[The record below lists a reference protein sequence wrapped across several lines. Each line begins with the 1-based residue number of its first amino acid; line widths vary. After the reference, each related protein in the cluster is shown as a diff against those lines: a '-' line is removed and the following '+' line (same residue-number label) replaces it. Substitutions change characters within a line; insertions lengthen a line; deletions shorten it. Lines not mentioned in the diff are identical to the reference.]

1 MKRIVFKQEF
11 HEAIKAG
18 TKTAT
23 IRKNGQGK
31 PLEGE
36 VFAAVKGMFT
46 KAEDAFAKLR
56 CTRRW
61 TGPLSSVTG
70 GMFARTNA
78 GIGWYYQHSGM
89 NDDSVVTYI
98 EFEVVE

>member
-1 MKRIVFKQEF
+1 MKRIVFKKEF
-11 HEAIKAG
+11 HDAIKAG

-36 VFAAVKGMFT
+36 VFAAVEGMFT
-46 KAEDAFAKLR
+46 KAENAFAKLR

-61 TGPLSSVTG
+61 IGIFKNVTDE
-70 GMFARTNA
+70 MLERTNA
-78 GIGWYYQHSGM
+78 GPDWYYKNSGM
-89 NDDSVVTYI
+89 DDYSIVTYI

>member
-1 MKRIVFKQEF
+1 MKTIIFKKEF

-23 IRKNGQGK
+23 IRKNGKGE

-36 VFAAVKGMFT
+36 VFAAVEKMFT
-46 KAEDAFAKLR
+46 RAEDGFAKLR
-56 CTRRW
+56 CTRCW
-61 TGPLSSVTG
+61 TGVLSSVTPD
-70 GMFARTNA
+70 MFARTNA
-78 GIGWYYQHSGM
+78 GPDWYYKNSGM
-89 NDDSVVTYI
+89 DDYSIVTYI

>member
-1 MKRIVFKQEF
+1 MKRITFKKEF
-11 HEAIKAG
+11 HEAIKTG
-18 TKTAT
+18 GKTAT

-36 VFAAVKGMFT
+36 VFAAVEKMFT
-46 KAEDAFAKLR
+46 KAENAFAKLR

-61 TGPLSSVTG
+61 TGVLSSVTPD
-70 GMFARTNA
+70 MFARTNA
-78 GIGWYYQHSGM
+78 GPDWYYKNSGM
-89 NDDSVVTYI
+89 DDYSIVTYI

>member
-1 MKRIVFKQEF
+1 MKRITFKKEF
-11 HEAIKAG
+11 HEAIKTG
-18 TKTAT
+18 GKTAT

-36 VFAAVKGMFT
+36 VFAAVEKMFT
-46 KAEDAFAKLR
+46 KAGDAFAKLR

-61 TGPLSSVTG
+61 TGLFGDVTDE
-70 GMFARTNA
+70 MLERTNA
-78 GIGWYYQHSGM
+78 DPFWYLDNSGIC
-89 NDDSVVTYI
+89 DDSVVTYI